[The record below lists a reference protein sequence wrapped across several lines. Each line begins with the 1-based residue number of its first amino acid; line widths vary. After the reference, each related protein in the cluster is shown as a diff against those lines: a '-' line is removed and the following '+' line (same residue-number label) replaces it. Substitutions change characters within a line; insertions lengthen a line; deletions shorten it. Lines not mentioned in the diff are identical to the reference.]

1 MLDNWRGHHARA
13 VREAL
18 ERWSDTLR
26 VEFVPPYSPDL
37 NWPIE
42 CSFHDIKSALR
53 RSAHAVGTLSD
64 AVLENVVREC
74 DLGAERSHASA
85 MTLMRRARHAGYR
98 VGDALIDSELD
109 RVAV

>member
-18 ERWSDTLR
+18 ERWSGTLR

-64 AVLENVVREC
+64 AVLEDVVREC
-74 DLGAERSHASA
+74 DLGERSHSSA
-85 MTLMRRARHAGYR
+85 MTLMRRARRAGYR